1 MLRNHG
7 RHVKQRNT
15 LRNIA
20 FMVCGTVISASA
32 LIPGQANAATTSPGN
47 AMLNW
52 AEAHATGHWYQ
63 WGGTGPSGYDC
74 SGLVYAAARADG
86 IALPRTTY
94 AMPGSW
100 HLYRIPVSQ
109 AQRGDLLFWG
119 SGHVEFKTVWWD
131 TSFGAQESG
140 TRIWW
145 HGYRYW
151 YPTSAYR
158 IR

>member
-1 MLRNHG
+1 MILTHGKHAKEHKLRYILASILG
-7 RHVKQRNT
+7 M
-15 LRNIA
+15 IA
-20 FMVCGTVISASA
+20 LVMAMAPWNASAS
-32 LIPGQANAATTSPGN
+32 ISPGN

-52 AEAHATGHWYQ
+52 AEVHATGHWYQ
-63 WGGTGPSGYDC
+63 WGGTGPYGYDC
-74 SGLVYAAARADG
+74 SGLVYSAARADG

-100 HLYRIPVSQ
+100 HLYRIPVPQ

-119 SGHVEFKTVWWD
+119 NYHVEFKTLWWD

-151 YPTSAYR
+151 YPTAAYR